1 MAYSSS
7 MAKRALA
14 LEYKRLQEQMVEGF
28 TVDLIDENNLFEW
41 AVGIF
46 GPPDTLYEGGYFKAT
61 MKFPNDYPYS
71 PPTLCFQT
79 KVWHPNVYTSGTL
92 CISILHPPTD
102 NTNSGELPC
111 ERWNPAQT
119 VRTILLSVIS
129 LLNEPNTS
137 SPANVEAALMYRR
150 WLETKGEDK
159 EYEEIIRQQALESS
173 EEARRH
179 GIIVPRT
186 REEYIKNP
194 QEPEEDEL
202 DDSFFY
208 DAYNQDLMD
217 EDEDDDE
224 EEDDD
229 EDEENEEFEEAQQQ
243 LLEQEEPEEQEASKD
258 KEQLTELKESLET
271 LDVAL
276 NAEDNRTQ
284 ELKNAQ
290 NTEDTLRYTCQQN
303 EEMEKN
309 ENDMTETAE

>member
-194 QEPEEDEL
+194 PEPEEDVL

-217 EDEDDDE
+217 EDEDGYDEEEE

-229 EDEENEEFEEAQQQ
+229 EDDEEEAIEAQQEEEQ
-243 LLEQEEPEEQEASKD
+243 QQQEEESMD
-258 KEQLTELKESLET
+258 KRELKESMDTLEDT
-271 LDVAL
+271 L
-276 NAEDNRTQ
+276 NAEDTQ
-284 ELKNAQ
+284 ELKN
-290 NTEDTLRYTCQQN
+290 EYTSQHTNQQN

-309 ENDMTETAE
+309 ENDMTETTE